1 MKLKKC
7 GSKSRG
13 SGEVAVNQS
22 LLKRQESV
30 VTDDLLKLK
39 RHKRHT
45 EKRLTPIVS
54 FMNLLACS
62 KFGWWPPS
70 YRPPVITCCLE
81 LVRFR
86 QLVLH
91 FLMCSRL
98 QVYNFST
105 SPSPSSLSI
114 TPSHSYSSRGHC
126 VPINNKYHTD
136 SIFSTCRTLASIV
149 SRALFA
155 S

>member
-13 SGEVAVNQS
+13 SGEVA
-22 LLKRQESV
+22 LKRQESF

-45 EKRLTPIVS
+45 EKGLTPIVY

-62 KFGWWPPS
+62 KFGCWPPS
-70 YRPPVITCCLE
+70 YRPPVMTCCLE

-86 QLVLH
+86 QLALH

-98 QVYNFST
+98 QIYHFST

-126 VPINNKYHTD
+126 VPINNKFFYNT
-136 SIFSTCRTLASIV
+136 IQIQFSPHVAP
-149 SRALFA
+149 
-155 S
+155 